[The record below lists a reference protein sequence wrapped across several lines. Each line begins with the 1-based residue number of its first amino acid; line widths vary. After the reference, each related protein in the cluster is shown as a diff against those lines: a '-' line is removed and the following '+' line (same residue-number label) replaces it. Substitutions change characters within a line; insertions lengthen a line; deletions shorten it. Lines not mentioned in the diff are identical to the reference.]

1 MTWVRAEDEG
11 DDETIIDGDGNNKL
25 DTYPYRAAY
34 SPLRMDETLSNRFL
48 TDDDETTAAE
58 SNFLEW
64 DDWSMSFGWVYNVV

>member
-1 MTWVRAEDEG
+1 
-11 DDETIIDGDGNNKL
+11 
-25 DTYPYRAAY
+25 
-34 SPLRMDETLSNRFL
+34 MDETLSNRFL